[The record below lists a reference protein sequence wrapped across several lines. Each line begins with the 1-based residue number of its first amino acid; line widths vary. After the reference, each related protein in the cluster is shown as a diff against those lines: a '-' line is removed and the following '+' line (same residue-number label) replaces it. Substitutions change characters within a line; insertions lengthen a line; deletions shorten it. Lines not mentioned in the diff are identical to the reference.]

1 MVVYGVIVWVWCG
14 NGDLGLLIWAM
25 WSGMVGMDGGMDGG
39 MGGGGMGVVVCGVVV

>member
-14 NGDLGLLIWAM
+14 NGDLGLLIWVL
-25 WSGMVGMDGGMDGG
+25 WSGIVGMDGG